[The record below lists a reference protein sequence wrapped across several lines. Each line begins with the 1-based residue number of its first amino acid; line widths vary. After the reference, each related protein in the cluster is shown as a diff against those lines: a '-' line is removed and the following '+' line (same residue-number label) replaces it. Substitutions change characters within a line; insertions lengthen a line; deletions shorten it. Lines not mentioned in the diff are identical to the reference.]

1 VAAAEYAVKRS
12 RWYAR
17 KRPSPI
23 TLRAHRSYG
32 SDTVTLWKSANAPH
46 ATITFN
52 GFTGSWYTGILVPV
66 NCPYCKIPSMDAL
79 KSGEVEVDRCR
90 TCGAVW
96 FDPGEIRELTQ
107 GRLPAEEEA
116 EPVADPSSP
125 AKEEKGAALRL
136 AWAEARG
143 LHCPR
148 CGEPLRP
155 VEFQLT
161 GVPVFRCSGCGG
173 MLVPRRGVKSLAERF
188 KFQRDH
194 AQLYESLGASMA
206 EEVRGRMNRRL
217 GADVGEVRA
226 GQIPLP
232 VLVPLADGASPGSRP
247 PVVVYG
253 ILFLTVALYLLSWI
267 GAGDI
272 AGLQARLALPSGT
285 GFSGVPIF
293 ALLLTPFLHAGIVP
307 LGVGCLFLFVL
318 GDNVEDRLGR
328 VPFFFFY
335 LFCGAVAGAAHVV
348 AGKVGMPAALGS
360 AGAVAGVLGAY
371 LVFFPDVPIEMYGM
385 GRVAT
390 VPAYLFACA
399 WAVAVFL
406 WGWGPGPL
414 SSLLNPGPYSLVG
427 HLAGF
432 GTGAACAA
440 LWRSVE

>member
-1 VAAAEYAVKRS
+1 MGAV
-12 RWYAR
+12 
-17 KRPSPI
+17 
-23 TLRAHRSYG
+23 T
-32 SDTVTLWKSANAPH
+32 
-46 ATITFN
+46 
-52 GFTGSWYTGILVPV
+52 
-66 NCPYCKIPSMDAL
+66 
-79 KSGEVEVDRCR
+79 SGEVEVDRCR
-90 TCGAVW
+90 TCGAAW

-107 GRLPAEEEA
+107 GRLSAVEDSAPAE
-116 EPVADPSSP
+116 DPTP
-125 AKEEKGAALRL
+125 YPREEKGAALRL
-136 AWAEARG
+136 AWGEARG
-143 LHCPR
+143 LPCPR

-155 VEFQLT
+155 VDFQLT
-161 GVPVFRCSGCGG
+161 GVPVFRCGGCGG
-173 MLVPRRGVKSLAERF
+173 MLVSRRSAVALSARF

-217 GADVGEVRA
+217 GPDVGEVRA
-226 GQIPLP
+226 GQIPVP

-267 GAGDI
+267 GAGDGT
-272 AGLQARLALPSGT
+272 GLEARLALPSGT
-285 GFSGVPIF
+285 GFSGVPKL
-293 ALLLTPFLHAGIVP
+293 ALLLTPFLHGGIVP
-307 LGVGCLFLFVL
+307 LVVGCLFLFVL

-328 VPFFFFY
+328 APFLLFY
-335 LFCGAVAGAAHVV
+335 LFCGAVAGTAHVV
-348 AGKVGMPAALGS
+348 AGKAGMPAALGS

-385 GRVAT
+385 GRAAT

-414 SSLLNPGPYSLVG
+414 SNLLNPAPYSLAG

-432 GTGAACAA
+432 AAGAFGAVLC
-440 LWRSVE
+440 RSIE

>member
-1 VAAAEYAVKRS
+1 
-12 RWYAR
+12 
-17 KRPSPI
+17 
-23 TLRAHRSYG
+23 
-32 SDTVTLWKSANAPH
+32 
-46 ATITFN
+46 
-52 GFTGSWYTGILVPV
+52 
-66 NCPYCKIPSMDAL
+66 MDAVR
-79 KSGEVEVDRCR
+79 SGEVEVDRCR
-90 TCGAVW
+90 TCGAAW

-107 GRLPAEEEA
+107 GRLPPEEDA
-116 EPVADPSSP
+116 GPVADPSPP
-125 AKEEKGAALRL
+125 AKEEKGFALRL
-136 AWAEARG
+136 AWGEARG
-143 LHCPR
+143 LPCPR

-155 VEFQLT
+155 VDFQLT
-161 GVPVFRCSGCGG
+161 GVPVFRCRGCGG
-173 MLVPRRGVKSLAERF
+173 MLVPRRGVKALAARY

-328 VPFFFFY
+328 VPFLLFY
-335 LFCGAVAGAAHVV
+335 LFCGTVAGAAHVV

-414 SSLLNPGPYSLVG
+414 SNLLNPAPYTLPG

-432 GTGAACAA
+432 ATGAGVAA
-440 LWRSVE
+440 LCRSLEGAGSGKPAST

>member
-1 VAAAEYAVKRS
+1 
-12 RWYAR
+12 
-17 KRPSPI
+17 
-23 TLRAHRSYG
+23 
-32 SDTVTLWKSANAPH
+32 
-46 ATITFN
+46 
-52 GFTGSWYTGILVPV
+52 
-66 NCPYCKIPSMDAL
+66 MDSVV
-79 KSGEVEVDRCR
+79 SGEVEVDRCR
-90 TCGAVW
+90 TCGAAW

-107 GRLPAEEEA
+107 GRLPAEEDA
-116 EPVADPSSP
+116 EPVADPTPP

-136 AWAEARG
+136 AWGEARG
-143 LHCPR
+143 LPCPR

-155 VEFQLT
+155 VDFQLT
-161 GVPVFRCSGCGG
+161 GVPVFRCGGCGG
-173 MLVPRRGVKSLAERF
+173 MLVSRRSAKALSARF

-217 GADVGEVRA
+217 GPDVGEVRA

-247 PVVVYG
+247 PLVVYG

-267 GAGDI
+267 GAGDVT
-272 AGLQARLALPSGT
+272 GLQARLALPSGT
-285 GFSGVPIF
+285 GFSGVPKF
-293 ALLLTPFLHAGIVP
+293 ALLATPFLHTGIVP

-328 VPFFFFY
+328 VPFFLFY
-335 LFCGAVAGAAHVV
+335 LFCGAVAGAVHVLW
-348 AGKVGMPAALGS
+348 GKAGMPAALGS

-385 GRVAT
+385 GRVVT

-414 SSLLNPGPYSLVG
+414 SNLLNPAPYSLAG

-432 GTGAACAA
+432 SAGALGAVLC
-440 LWRSVE
+440 RSVE

>member
-1 VAAAEYAVKRS
+1 M
-12 RWYAR
+12 
-17 KRPSPI
+17 
-23 TLRAHRSYG
+23 
-32 SDTVTLWKSANAPH
+32 
-46 ATITFN
+46 
-52 GFTGSWYTGILVPV
+52 
-66 NCPYCKIPSMDAL
+66 NCPYCKIPSMAGVA
-79 KSGEVEVDRCR
+79 SGEVEVDRCR
-90 TCGAVW
+90 TCGAAW

-107 GRLPAEEEA
+107 GRLPAEEDA
-116 EPVADPSSP
+116 EPAADPSPP

-136 AWAEARG
+136 AWGEARG
-143 LHCPR
+143 LPCPR

-155 VEFQLT
+155 TDFQLT
-161 GVPVFRCSGCGG
+161 GVPVFRCGGCGG
-173 MLVPRRGVKSLAERF
+173 MLVSRRSAGTLSAVF

-217 GADVGEVRA
+217 GPDVGEVGA

-247 PVVVYG
+247 PLVVYG
-253 ILFLTVALYLLSWI
+253 ILFLTVALHLLSWI
-267 GAGDI
+267 GAGDV
-272 AGLQARLALPSGT
+272 AGLQGRLALPSGT
-285 GFSGVPIF
+285 GFSGVPKF
-293 ALLLTPFLHAGIVP
+293 ALLSTPFLHGGIVP

-328 VPFFFFY
+328 VPFLLFY
-335 LFCGAVAGAAHVV
+335 LFCGAVAGAAHVLWGT
-348 AGKVGMPAALGS
+348 AGMPAALGS

-385 GRVAT
+385 GRVVT

-414 SSLLNPGPYSLVG
+414 SNLLNPAPYSLAG

-432 GTGAACAA
+432 AAGALGAVLC
-440 LWRSVE
+440 RSVE